1 MNTQSQE
8 NEFQINDFYRIGY
21 RRTMKWL
28 VFLSIV
34 CAVLTI
40 ILTWMVY
47 DQKQP
52 LYYAAVTT
60 GEVVPMHALS
70 APILTDDFIMQW
82 SALAARRIYN
92 LSFDTYQQQLN
103 QLKDKFTPTAWN
115 EMTAAMQGI
124 IKQITGNRLV
134 VSAVVSGSPVIL
146 AHLVIHG
153 RYTWRVQMK
162 LLVTY
167 ISASAQRQRDI
178 VVTMNVQRVPTLD
191 ASQGIQII
199 DFSSGDAV
207 Q

>member
-70 APILTDDFIMQW
+70 EPIVTNDFIIRW
-82 SALAARRIYN
+82 SALAVRRIYN
-92 LSFDTYQQQLN
+92 LSFDSYEQQLN
-103 QLKDKFTPTAWN
+103 AAKGEFTPEGWDR
-115 EMTAAMQGI
+115 MTAAMKGLISQLSGSH
-124 IKQITGNRLV
+124 LV
-134 VSAVVSGSPVIL
+134 ISSVVEGSPVIL
-146 AHLVIHG
+146 SRLIIGG

-167 ISASAQRQRDI
+167 TSANEQRQQNMI
-178 VVTMNVQRVPTLD
+178 ITMNVQRVSTLD
-191 ASQGIQII
+191 VPQGIQII
-199 DFSSGDAV
+199 DFQSGLAT
-207 Q
+207 